1 VKKWNW
7 ILFALAACAGC
18 AFSGDY
24 QEQEQHQ
31 QQVVETTHRTVVSGS
46 AGSSAL
52 QTHAEVQLD
61 ERLVDLGEKIVD
73 RGADVAEGW
82 FNLQTGGL
90 GGLAAAAVSWL
101 GRRAWKKRKN
111 RKKQDAQRPADQ

>member
-1 VKKWNW
+1 MRNAT
-7 ILFALAACAGC
+7 LFALAACMGC
-18 AFSGDY
+18 SFSGDY
-24 QEQEQHQ
+24 KQEEQHQ

-46 AGSSAL
+46 ASSSAL

-61 ERLVDLGEKIVD
+61 DRLVDLGERIVE

-90 GGLAAAAVSWL
+90 GGLAAAAVTWL
-101 GRRAWKKRKN
+101 GRRSWKKRKN
-111 RKKQDAQRPADQ
+111 RKKQNDAAGQG